1 MEEFFKILIVSI
13 AGFLGG
19 FLGGQVGGGA
29 LITLPVLLALGLA
42 PSVAMGTN
50 VLHGVF
56 GNLASGLRHF
66 RKRRIDFRKIWPY
79 LILAFL
85 GAAIG
90 AKLNISFDQI
100 LLKKIIAWL
109 LVTLVILT
117 LFKDFLDKKLQ
128 VLETHHKK
136 GMEEIALGLIF
147 LFGIYGGMFSIAITT
162 LIAFLFLIFLG
173 KSFID
178 SMAHSFVVT
187 TFCLLGGSLIY
198 FSQGAVNF
206 FYLVPL
212 TIFTCLGSWLGTGF
226 AIKRGERWIHRLFL
240 VIVIILVLKLI
251 LNW

>member
-1 MEEFFKILIVSI
+1 MEEIIKILIVSV

-56 GNLASGLRHF
+56 GNLTSGLRYF
-66 RKRRIDFRKIWPY
+66 KDRRINFKKLLPY

-90 AKLNISFDQI
+90 AKINISFDQI

-109 LVTLVILT
+109 LAALAIFTF
-117 LFKDFLDKKLQ
+117 FKDYLDKKLK
-128 VLETHHKK
+128 VVEARHKK
-136 GMEEIALGLIF
+136 EMEYLSLILIF
-147 LFGIYGGMFSIAITT
+147 LLGIYGGMFSIAITT
-162 LIAFLFLIFLG
+162 LIAFLSLLFLG
-173 KSFID
+173 KNFID

-187 TFCLLGGSLIY
+187 TFCLLGGSLVY
-198 FSQGAVNF
+198 LSHGAVNF
-206 FYLVPL
+206 FYFWPL

-226 AIKRGERWIHRLFL
+226 AIKKGERWIHQLFL